1 MENITDKKT
10 IRNLKHNK
18 KSYLLLTFSKG
29 VSRCRK
35 PGQHLYNPPHR
46 ASNIATPSETW
57 CNNPNKPNSI
67 FVSEHCPRCGRI
79 STQTRPHLL
88 PDATV
93 SRPRFARASSQIRSC
108 LLPDSLKNKG
118 LELRRV
124 MRSTSTDVAR
134 ER

>member
-18 KSYLLLTFSKG
+18 KSYLLLTFSKVYLG
-29 VSRCRK
+29 AESQ
-35 PGQHLYNPPHR
+35 GNFYINPPHR
-46 ASNIATPSETW
+46 ASNMATPGETW

-88 PDATV
+88 PDSVA
-93 SRPRFARASSQIRSC
+93 SRPRFARASSLIR
-108 LLPDSLKNKG
+108 
-118 LELRRV
+118 
-124 MRSTSTDVAR
+124 
-134 ER
+134 